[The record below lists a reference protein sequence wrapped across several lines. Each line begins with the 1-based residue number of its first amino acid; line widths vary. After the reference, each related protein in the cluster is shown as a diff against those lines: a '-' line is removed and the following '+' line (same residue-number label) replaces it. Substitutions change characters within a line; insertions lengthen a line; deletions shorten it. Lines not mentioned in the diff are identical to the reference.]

1 MVEKV
6 ATDESGL
13 CVEETRLAGAAAAGD
28 GDAFWSLYERYEGR
42 AYNLAYRLTGSES
55 DAADATQEA
64 FLRVMRQLPKLQD
77 DELHF
82 GSCLFSATR
91 NACYALMKRRR
102 PSRPGG
108 AVPEPDTGREPPLE
122 TQQEEVRNANA
133 RLPEHQRET
142 LALRELEGLSYDEIG
157 AIMQMNRNSVAQL
170 ISRGRINLRDELRGT
185 TLATVVA
192 PSPEC
197 ERALPQIAARED
209 GQLEA
214 GSDDDAWLDAH
225 LAGCERC
232 VLGVEAIREA
242 GASYRAWAP
251 IAVVPWL
258 FEETM
263 AKTATL
269 VDADWS
275 DALAA
280 ASASRADPG
289 SPSNA
294 APASSNG
301 RGVADRPSRRRAFVA
316 AGLAALLL
324 GGGAAAML
332 AGGEPSP
339 NAGKPTAA
347 APPKGSIAASQPGS
361 QPQKEK
367 EKRGRRKSAATA
379 ARTATAAS
387 PALPTGAGGSAPS
400 EPAADHQG
408 ASGLQPPQ
416 AIATP
421 GSKPKPAPAPTP
433 EPQPQPTATPTA
445 SVEAQPPAEPP
456 AEEPAREHPSKGN
469 GPPVGVPA
477 RGGPK

>member
-1 MVEKV
+1 MAEKV
-6 ATDESGL
+6 ATVESGL
-13 CVEETRLAGAAAAGD
+13 GVEETRLAAAAAAGD

-64 FLRVMRQLPKLQD
+64 FLRVMRQLPKLRD

-82 GSCLFSATR
+82 GTCLFSTTR
-91 NACYALMKRRR
+91 DACYSLMEKRR
-102 PSRPGG
+102 PSRPDG
-108 AVPEPDTGREPPLE
+108 AVPETDNGREAPLE
-122 TQQEEVRNANA
+122 PQQEEVRDANA
-133 RLPEHQRET
+133 RLPEHQREA

-157 AIMQMNRNSVAQL
+157 AIMETNRNSVAQL

-185 TLATVVA
+185 ALATVVA

-197 ERALPQIAARED
+197 ERALPLIAARED

-251 IAVVPWL
+251 IAVAPWP

-263 AKTATL
+263 AKVATL

-275 DALAA
+275 EALAA
-280 ASASRADPG
+280 ASASRTDPR

-301 RGVADRPSRRRAFVA
+301 RGGEDRPSRRRAFAA

-324 GGGAAAML
+324 GGGVAAML

-339 NAGKPTAA
+339 TAGKPEAA
-347 APPKGSIAASQPGS
+347 AHPEVSIAASKPGS
-361 QPQKEK
+361 QPQEEK
-367 EKRGRRKSAATA
+367 ERRRKSAATA

-387 PALPTGAGGSAPS
+387 PALPTGAGGGAPS
-400 EPAADHQG
+400 EPAAADHQG
-408 ASGLQPPQ
+408 TSGLQPPQ

-433 EPQPQPTATPTA
+433 EPQAQPTATPAA
-445 SVEAQPPAEPP
+445 SVETQPPAEPP
-456 AEEPAREHPSKGN
+456 AEEPARGHPSKGN
-469 GPPVGVPA
+469 GPPAGVPA
-477 RGGPK
+477 PGGPK